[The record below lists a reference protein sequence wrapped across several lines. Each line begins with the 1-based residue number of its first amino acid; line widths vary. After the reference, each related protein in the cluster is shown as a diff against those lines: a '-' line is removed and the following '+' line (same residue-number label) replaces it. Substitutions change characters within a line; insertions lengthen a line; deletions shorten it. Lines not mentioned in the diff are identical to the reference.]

1 MKNCCMIH
9 LVGTD
14 KPMHCLRKNPLAGAC
29 FACTVRRAWPVKPK
43 SPLKGFFFC
52 GLGSD
57 PMDTYFRGNR
67 VGYLVGDSGEPSSSA
82 NRGGGNS
89 GSDGITQ
96 KRHSPDYATA
106 DWRTD
111 RAIEGLGTTRG
122 DSLSSLGKCLASPKP
137 MLKRTGYLV
146 RRSKSKASLP
156 QSLSLNW
163 LGFGVVL
170 SQPRTSFLFSGV
182 AAIN

>member
-1 MKNCCMIH
+1 MFGVVDTISKSSNMC

-14 KPMHCLRKNPLAGAC
+14 KPIFCNGIEPLSEGLMCTYPLAC
-29 FACTVRRAWPVKPK
+29 RPVKPD
-43 SPLKGFFFC
+43 PH
-52 GLGSD
+52 LGAFSMACQSD
-57 PMDTYFRGNR
+57 PMDTYFRDNR
-67 VGYLVGDSGEPSSSA
+67 VGYLIGDSGEPSASA

-89 GSDGITQ
+89 GSVGSTQ

-111 RAIEGLGTTRG
+111 RAIAGFGTTRS

-137 MLKRTGYLV
+137 MLIAGYLI
-146 RRSKSKASLP
+146 RRSIVTPESKSVR
-156 QSLSLNW
+156 

-170 SQPRTSFLFSGV
+170 SQHPSVS
-182 AAIN
+182 

>member
-1 MKNCCMIH
+1 MC

-14 KPMHCLRKNPLAGAC
+14 KPMQSKRNEPFSGGLYCMYRLPCMAC
-29 FACTVRRAWPVKPK
+29 QARA
-43 SPLKGFFFC
+43 STKGFFFC

-67 VGYLVGDSGEPSSSA
+67 VGYLIGDSGEPSASA

-89 GSDGITQ
+89 GSVGSTQ

-111 RAIEGLGTTRG
+111 RAIAGFGTTRS

-146 RRSKSKASLP
+146 RRSKGKASLP
-156 QSLSLNW
+156 QSLSLN
-163 LGFGVVL
+163 
-170 SQPRTSFLFSGV
+170 
-182 AAIN
+182 

>member
-1 MKNCCMIH
+1 MIH
-9 LVGTD
+9 LAGTD
-14 KPMHCLRKNPLAGAC
+14 KPVYSKRNNPFSGGLYCMYRLPCMAC
-29 FACTVRRAWPVKPK
+29 QARA
-43 SPLKGFFFC
+43 STKGVFLLW
-52 GLGSD
+52 LGSS

-67 VGYLVGDSGEPSSSA
+67 VGYLIGDSGEPSSSA

-111 RAIEGLGTTRG
+111 RAIEGFGTTRS

-182 AAIN
+182 AER

>member
-1 MKNCCMIH
+1 MQSSRMIP
-9 LVGTD
+9 LVG
-14 KPMHCLRKNPLAGAC
+14 AC
-29 FACTVRRAWPVKPK
+29 IACTLNRAWPVKPEP
-43 SPLKGFFFC
+43 PLKGFFFC

-57 PMDTYFRGNR
+57 SIDTYFRGNR
-67 VGYLVGDSGEPSSSA
+67 VGYLVDDSGEPSASA

-89 GSDGITQ
+89 GSDGSTQ

-111 RAIEGLGTTRG
+111 RAIAGFGTTRS

-137 MLKRTGYLV
+137 MLKRTGHLV

-156 QSLSLNW
+156 QSLSLHR

-182 AAIN
+182 AER